1 MEGYVRGEAVFLKLD
16 VQRSSM
22 RGKGQPWSDSVVANR
37 VRESW
42 VHHEL
47 GANFDVSVIRQDT
60 WIPGGKAFRVAV
72 VSTALFGF
80 RIR

>member
-1 MEGYVRGEAVFLKLD
+1 MESYVCGEAVFLKLD
-16 VQRSSM
+16 IQRSSM
-22 RGKGQPWSDSVVANR
+22 RGKGQPWSDPVLANH

-47 GANFDVSVIRQDT
+47 GANFDVSVIRQDA
-60 WIPGGKAFRVAV
+60 WIPGGEAFRVAI
-72 VSTALFGF
+72 VSAALFGF